1 MKQDF
6 GIVVCLLS
14 FGNVNVSEFFWGE
27 TQVICSLCEV
37 RDRRENTVVDGND
50 GKNHDRG
57 RKQEREPSSQKIKK
71 KEGINERPPHAGS
84 HGLPHP
90 NFLTFS
96 FQKLLSDN
104 LKTMFPIVYAFRSK
118 TFF

>member
-57 RKQEREPSSQKIKK
+57 RKQEKGAIKPKNKK
-71 KEGINERPPHAGS
+71 KGRH
-84 HGLPHP
+84 
-90 NFLTFS
+90 
-96 FQKLLSDN
+96 Q
-104 LKTMFPIVYAFRSK
+104 
-118 TFF
+118 